1 MERTLELFYDELV
14 IGADLS
20 ALLYCYIKKVPHIFT
35 RYIRPHKYNLD
46 RDYEKDVQS
55 YDYSFYNLALNGLS
69 PLCDKVQTI
78 RLEDENSLSV
88 ATNDNF
94 LAKINFNKL
103 VISDDF
109 KLEGLPQKIGKTN
122 VDNYVIDL
130 YGMDERKVLPDI
142 IDRDERIIKKVFYH
156 KSVIRK
162 LRQRSITVISVMS
175 DEELKQIEFSE
186 NYIRLRLLRLFY
198 PKIQAFFHR
207 TRDTYS
213 LGKNLYEL
221 PDNMRVLSE
230 DIETIKN
237 MEPVEHEYMSF
248 LEDVIWNKF
257 SKKKE

>member
-46 RDYEKDVQS
+46 RDYEKDLES
-55 YDYSFYNLALNGLS
+55 YDYIFYNLALNGLS

-78 RLEDENSLSV
+78 RLEDENNLSV
-88 ATNDNF
+88 ATSDNF
-94 LAKINFNKL
+94 LVKIKFNKL
-103 VISDDF
+103 VISDDH
-109 KLEGLPQKIGKTN
+109 KIEGLPQKIGKTS

-130 YGMDERKVLPDI
+130 YGIDERKVLPDI

-162 LRQRSITVISVMS
+162 LRQRAITVVSVVS
-175 DEELKQIEFSE
+175 DEELKQIELSE

-207 TRDTYS
+207 TRDIYS

-221 PDNMRVLSE
+221 PENIRVLTE
-230 DIETIKN
+230 NIEEIQN
-237 MEPVEHEYMSF
+237 LEPVEHEYMSF
-248 LEDVIWNKF
+248 LEKLIWNK
-257 SKKKE
+257 SLKNRE